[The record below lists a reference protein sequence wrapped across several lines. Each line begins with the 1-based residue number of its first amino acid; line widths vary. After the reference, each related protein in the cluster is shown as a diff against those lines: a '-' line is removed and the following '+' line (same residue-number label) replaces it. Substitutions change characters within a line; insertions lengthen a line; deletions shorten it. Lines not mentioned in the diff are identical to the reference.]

1 MLTHEWW
8 PLVKEYCFPADNSE
22 CKMPKWAGNTNP
34 DGLPVWFLKSTCQL
48 SLQKPQRPNFPLDIN
63 LIMWLVDTSTLRV
76 KENAMPSNLG
86 SYLWAAL
93 VL

>member
-1 MLTHEWW
+1 
-8 PLVKEYCFPADNSE
+8 
-22 CKMPKWAGNTNP
+22 MPKWAGNTNAG
-34 DGLPVWFLKSTCQL
+34 GLPGWFLKSTCQL
-48 SLQKPQRPNFPLDIN
+48 SLQKPQRPYFPLDIN

>member
-1 MLTHEWW
+1 MLAHEWW
-8 PLVKEYCFPADNSE
+8 PLVKEYCFTADNSE
-22 CKMPKWAGNTNP
+22 RKMPKWAGNTNAG
-34 DGLPVWFLKSTCQL
+34 GLPGCFLKSTCQL

-63 LIMWLVDTSTLRV
+63 LIMWLEDTSNLRV